1 MITSEFDERAHRGR
15 IILRPNRSWTWRANT
30 TFVATLLAVSLS
42 IGIGFTLQGM
52 WVILPFTLL
61 EVALLAGALYY
72 CVRRTHQQEVLT
84 FLPDALILERGIR
97 RPDVRLEFQRYFT
110 RFFVKGPR
118 HPWYR
123 KRVALRCRDTELEI
137 GRFLRTEEIDDL
149 VRQLRAMINQL
160 DQLPAAATAEVP
172 AAAFGSTDARPGAGP
187 PADAAGVEPR
197 Q

>member
-1 MITSEFDERAHRGR
+1 MRAARDFSMTPEWRRRLRGISIDVITSEFDEETRCGR

-30 TFVATLLAVSLS
+30 VFVATLMVISLA
-42 IGIGFTLQGM
+42 IGIGFTLRGM

-61 EVALLAGALYY
+61 ELAVLTGCLYY

-84 FLPDALILERGIR
+84 FSPDALILERGIHK
-97 RPDVRLEFQRYFT
+97 PDLRLEFQRYFT

-123 KRVALRCRDTELEI
+123 KHVALRCRDIELEI
-137 GRFLRTEEIDDL
+137 GNFLRSEEIDDL
-149 VRQLRAMINQL
+149 VRQLRAMIQRL
-160 DQLPAAATAEVP
+160 DALPVAAA
-172 AAAFGSTDARPGAGP
+172 D
-187 PADAAGVEPR
+187 PR

>member
-1 MITSEFDERAHRGR
+1 MITSEFDEQARCGR

-30 TFVATLLAVSLS
+30 VFVATLMVISLS

-61 EVALLAGALYY
+61 ELGALTGCLYY

-84 FLPDALILERGIR
+84 FSTESLVLERGVR
-97 RPDVRLEFQRYFT
+97 TPDLRIEFQRYFT
-110 RFFVKGPR
+110 RFFVNRPR

-123 KRVALRCRDTELEI
+123 KQVALRCRDTELEI
-137 GRFLRTEEIDDL
+137 GRFLRSEEVDDL
-149 VRQLRAMINQL
+149 VRQLRAMIDRL
-160 DQLPAAATAEVP
+160 DHLPV
-172 AAAFGSTDARPGAGP
+172 GVS
-187 PADAAGVEPR
+187 ADPR